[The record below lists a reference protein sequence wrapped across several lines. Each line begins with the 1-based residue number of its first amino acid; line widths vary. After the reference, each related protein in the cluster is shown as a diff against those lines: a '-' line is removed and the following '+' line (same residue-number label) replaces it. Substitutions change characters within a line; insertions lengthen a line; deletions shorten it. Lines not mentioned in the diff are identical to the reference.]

1 MKERKLEKGVGY
13 TTIFFHKKK
22 LKFELTT
29 KGLTMR
35 RTSIQGNGDFR
46 EVLYTK
52 IESIEEIEKIN
63 RLGGTWGCRSIDS
76 GYGYIVMEHFSD
88 ADRLTGYVRIVR
100 KSKAYVHGFPK
111 KRVEAAPGDWIYY
124 KRRNLGNEV

>member
-1 MKERKLEKGVGY
+1 MGY

-63 RLGGTWGCRSIDS
+63 RMRRTWGCRS
-76 GYGYIVMEHFSD
+76 EER
-88 ADRLTGYVRIVR
+88 RLGKECR
-100 KSKAYVHGFPK
+100 K
-111 KRVEAAPGDWIYY
+111 
-124 KRRNLGNEV
+124 